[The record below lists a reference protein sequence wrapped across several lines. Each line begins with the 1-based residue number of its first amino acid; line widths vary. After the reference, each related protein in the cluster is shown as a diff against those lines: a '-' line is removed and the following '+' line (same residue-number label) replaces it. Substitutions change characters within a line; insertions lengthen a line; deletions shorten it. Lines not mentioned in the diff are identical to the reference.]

1 MFQWRL
7 MVLGGRRPELIA
19 VLLTLTSAVA
29 AVERLMPP
37 TIHLAPLL
45 GVAPAVAAVSASPR
59 RTALIGALAVAAL
72 AIVKIVRSALTT
84 DDFIVQMLSL
94 VLLTALLVF
103 FSYMRDRRERELAR
117 IRSVSDAT
125 QRVVLRPLPP
135 RAGPV
140 SIASAY
146 RAAGAD
152 THLGGDF
159 YALAHAADS
168 TRLVIGDVRGKGL
181 ASISET
187 AVVLESFRA
196 AARQELPLP
205 EMVRYMDSSVL
216 WGMREFSRQEA
227 NHDERFA
234 TLAAVEIPDDQPLV
248 RLILCGH
255 PSPLLLHRGTARMLT
270 AADPAPPLGLGALAD
285 GSYRPETFR
294 YAPGDVLLLYTDG
307 VSEAR
312 NARRTFYPLARRAA
326 AWAWCGPAQLVAN
339 IEADLRA
346 YVPGALADDMAMV
359 AVRRESLPDP
369 PASGHSC
376 PDDSHAAITYAYLER
391 PQHGRRSLRMRSRSR
406 RWAARTSE

>member
-1 MFQWRL
+1 
-7 MVLGGRRPELIA
+7 
-19 VLLTLTSAVA
+19 
-29 AVERLMPP
+29 MPP
-37 TIHLAPLL
+37 AIYLTPLL
-45 GVAPAVAAVSASPR
+45 GVAPAVAAVSASTR
-59 RTALIGALAVAAL
+59 RTALIGALAAAAL
-72 AIVKIVRSALTT
+72 TIVKIVRSALAA

-94 VLLTALLVF
+94 VLLTALLMF
-103 FSYMRDRRERELAR
+103 FCYMRDRRERELAR
-117 IRSVSDAT
+117 IRSVSEAT
-125 QRVVLRPLPP
+125 QRIVLRPLPA
-135 RAGPV
+135 RAGPM

-146 RAAGAD
+146 HAADAD

-159 YALAHAADS
+159 YALARTADS

-187 AVVLESFRA
+187 AVMLESFRA

-205 EMVRYMDSSVL
+205 EMVRYLDGGVL
-216 WGMREFSRQEA
+216 WGMREFPRQESE
-227 NHDERFA
+227 HDERFA
-234 TLAAVEIPDDQPLV
+234 TLAAAEIPDDQPLV

-270 AADPAPPLGLGALAD
+270 AADPAPPLGFGALAD

-339 IEADLRA
+339 IEADLRV
-346 YVPGALADDMAMV
+346 YVPGGLDDDMAMV
-359 AVRRESLPDP
+359 AIRRESLSGSQ
-369 PASGHSC
+369 ASGHSR
-376 PDDSHAAITYAYLER
+376 PDDSHAAITYAYLGR
-391 PQHGRRSLRMRSRSR
+391 PQRGRRSLRMRARSR
-406 RWAARTSE
+406 RWAARTSG